1 MVMHKKVLFWK
12 FLVFCIVSCVGFGAL
27 AFFLSNNMLL
37 AIISWSICLFMFL
50 VIISAIKL
58 RFNLDD
64 VDKGLPDIDE
74 VELVIIR

>member
-1 MVMHKKVLFWK
+1 MHKKVLFWK
-12 FLVFCIVSCVGFGAL
+12 FLVFCIVSCIGFGAL
-27 AFFLSNNMLL
+27 AFFLKDNMLL